1 MLFTYEAVDATGAQK
16 NGSIDAVNVD
26 IAISSLQRRGLVL
39 TTIHAA
45 DAGSSS
51 SFLSKN
57 ISFFDRVSNK
67 DVVILS
73 RQLSTLFEAQV
84 SALRIFRL
92 LGAETENHVLG
103 AKLTTIADDL
113 QAGSSISAALA
124 KHSKIFSEFYV
135 SMVKAGEES
144 GKLDET
150 FQYLADY
157 LDRTYELTSK
167 VKGALIYPAFVV
179 VTFITVMI
187 LMFTMV
193 IPKISGILTDSGA
206 EIPSYTKVILGIS
219 NFLVQYGFI
228 ILGVV
233 VIAGF
238 FLVRYVRTPT
248 GKDAFDRFK
257 LHLPYISSL
266 YRKLYLSRLA
276 DNMTTMLMSGIPMVR
291 SLELTS
297 NVINNTVY
305 RNLLTAAVDS
315 VKGGKTLSESLSD
328 DPDAIPGI
336 MTQMMKVGEESGEL
350 GNILKTVAKFYS
362 REVATAVDSLVSLI
376 EPLMIVFLGGGV
388 AVLLASVLVPI
399 YNIASSQ

>member
-1 MLFTYEAVDATGAQK
+1 MLFNYEAVDSTGSKK

-26 IAISSLQRRGLVL
+26 IAIASLQRRGLVL
-39 TTIHAA
+39 TNIKE
-45 DAGSSS
+45 AGVSEGLLAMN
-51 SFLSKN
+51 LSW
-57 ISFFDRVSNK
+57 FDRVSTK

-92 LGAETENHVLG
+92 LGAENENHVL
-103 AKLTTIADDL
+103 AKKLTEIADDL
-113 QAGSSISAALA
+113 QSGSSISGALS
-124 KHSKIFSEFYV
+124 KHPKVFSDFYV

-179 VTFITVMI
+179 MTFITVMI

-193 IPKISGILTDSGA
+193 IPKISGILTESGA
-206 EIPSYTKVILGIS
+206 EIPVYTQVILGIS
-219 NFLVQYGFI
+219 NFLVSYGFI
-228 ILGVV
+228 LLGLAIVG
-233 VIAGF
+233 GF
-238 FLVRYVRTPT
+238 FLIRFIRTPVGT
-248 GKDAFDRFK
+248 VAFDRFK
-257 LHLPYISSL
+257 LGIPYVSSL
-266 YRKLYLSRLA
+266 YRKLYLARLA
-276 DNMTTMLMSGIPMVR
+276 DNMATMLASGIPMVR

-297 NVINNTVY
+297 SVINNSIY
-305 RNLLTAAVDS
+305 KNILTGSVDA
-315 VKGGKTLSESLSD
+315 VKGGKTLSESLSV
-328 DPDAIPGI
+328 DPQAIPGI
-336 MTQMMKVGEESGEL
+336 MTQMMKVGEETGEL
-350 GNILKTVAKFYS
+350 GSILKTVAKFYS

-376 EPLMIVFLGGGV
+376 EPLMIVMLGGGV

-399 YNIASSQ
+399 YNIASAQ

>member
-1 MLFTYEAVDATGAQK
+1 MLFTYEAVDTTGAQK

-39 TTIHAA
+39 TTIRAA
-45 DAGSSS
+45 DAASSS
-51 SFLSKN
+51 SLFSKN
-57 ISFFDRVSNK
+57 ISFFDRVSTK

-92 LGAETENHVLG
+92 LGGETENHVLG

-124 KHSKIFSEFYV
+124 KHPKIFTEFYV

-193 IPKISGILTDSGA
+193 IPKISGILTESGA
-206 EIPSYTKVILGIS
+206 EIPSYTKVILGLS
-219 NFLVQYGFI
+219 NFLVEYGFV

-233 VIAGF
+233 IIAGF
-238 FLVRYVRTPT
+238 FLVRYLRTPT

-257 LHLPYISSL
+257 LHIPYISSL

-291 SLELTS
+291 SLELTG

-305 RNLLTAAVDS
+305 RNLLASAVES
-315 VKGGKTLSESLSD
+315 VKGGKTLSESLST

-376 EPLMIVFLGGGV
+376 EPLMIVLLGGGV

-399 YNIASSQ
+399 YNIASAQ